1 MTEPKQSMPAHS
13 PWRFCVAPMMQY
25 TDRHFRMLARIMSVN
40 ARLYTEMVVC
50 DALLYG
56 DPERF
61 LRHSSAEQPVALQL
75 GGSEPKS
82 LAEAARLGEAAGYCE
97 INLNVGCPSDR
108 VQSGKFGACL
118 MAEPALVAE
127 CITAMQQAVSVP
139 VTVKTR
145 IGIDRSDSY
154 DELLGFVAT
163 LDAAACKVLIIHAR
177 KAWLDGLSPRENREI
192 PPLRYDVV
200 HRLKADF
207 PHLTIVINGGL
218 DTLEHAAEVSRPLD
232 GVMLGRAAYQNPYL
246 LAGVDQAFFAS
257 DSPSED
263 RFTIFKRYCAYAKQE
278 LAAGTYLRH
287 LAKPLHYL
295 FQGQPGAR
303 QWRRYLSERCIPTSA
318 GINELT
324 AAVKC
329 VERAGMAETTP
340 NSNAAA

>member
-1 MTEPKQSMPAHS
+1 MIDPKQSATTHS

-25 TDRHFRMLARIMSVN
+25 TDRHFRMLARILSVN
-40 ARLYTEMVVC
+40 ARLYTEMVVS
-50 DALLYG
+50 DALIYG
-56 DPERF
+56 DAERF
-61 LRHSSAEQPVALQL
+61 LRHSPAEHPVALQL
-75 GGSEPKS
+75 GGSDPAL
-82 LAEAARLGEAAGYCE
+82 LAQAAKLGEAAGYCE

-118 MAEPALVAE
+118 MAEPALVAACVE
-127 CITAMQQAVSVP
+127 AMQQAVDVP

-163 LDAAACKVLIIHAR
+163 LDGAGCNVLIVHAR

-218 DTLEHAAEVSRPLD
+218 ETLGNAAEIGRPVD

-246 LAGVDQAFFAS
+246 LAGVDRTFFGS
-257 DSPSED
+257 DSPPQD
-263 RFTIFKRYCAYAKQE
+263 RFAVFNRYCAYAEQE

-303 QWRRYLSERCIPTSA
+303 QWRRYLSERCNPTAA
-318 GINELT
+318 GIDELVG
-324 AAVKC
+324 AAKC
-329 VERAGMAETTP
+329 VERAGAIPAVP

>member
-1 MTEPKQSMPAHS
+1 MPDPTSSGHDWS

-25 TDRHFRMLARIMSVN
+25 TDRHFRMLARTLSAQ

-61 LRHSSAEQPVALQL
+61 LRHTPAEHPVALQL
-75 GGSEPKS
+75 GGSEPAS
-82 LAEAARLGEAAGYCE
+82 LARAARLGADAGYCE

-118 MAEPALVAE
+118 MAEPVLVAE
-127 CITAMQQAVSVP
+127 CVDAMQRAVSVP

-154 DELLGFVAT
+154 DDLLSFVAT
-163 LDAAACKVLIIHAR
+163 LDAAACKVLIVHAR

-200 HRLKADF
+200 QRLKADF

-218 DTLEHAAEVSRPLD
+218 ETLEQAADVGGSLD
-232 GVMLGRAAYQNPYL
+232 GVMLGRAAYHNPYL
-246 LAGVDQAFFAS
+246 LAHVDRTLFA
-257 DSPSED
+257 DDAPIPD
-263 RFTIFKRYCAYAKQE
+263 RFAVFHRYCAYAEQE

-303 QWRRYLSERCIPTSA
+303 QWRRYLSERCNLTHA
-318 GINELT
+318 GIDEL
-324 AAVKC
+324 AGAIKC
-329 VERAGMAETTP
+329 VERAGTAEPSP
-340 NSNAAA
+340 NSTAAA

>member
-1 MTEPKQSMPAHS
+1 MIDPKQSATPHS
-13 PWRFCVAPMMQY
+13 PWQFCVAPMMQY
-25 TDRHFRMLARIMSVN
+25 TDRHFRMLARILSVN

-50 DALLYG
+50 DALIYG
-56 DPERF
+56 DAERF
-61 LRHSSAEQPVALQL
+61 LRHSPAEHPVALQL
-75 GGSEPKS
+75 GGSDPAL
-82 LAEAARLGEAAGYCE
+82 LAQAAKLGEAAGYCE

-118 MAEPALVAE
+118 MAEPALVAACVE
-127 CITAMQQAVSVP
+127 AMQQAVDVP

-163 LDAAACKVLIIHAR
+163 LDAAGCEVLIVHAR

-218 DTLEHAAEVSRPLD
+218 ETLDNAAETGRPVD
-232 GVMLGRAAYQNPYL
+232 GVMLGRAAYENPFL
-246 LAGVDQAFFAS
+246 LAGVDRAFFGS
-257 DSPSED
+257 DSPPQD
-263 RFTIFKRYCAYAKQE
+263 RFTVFNRYCAYAEQE

-303 QWRRYLSERCIPTSA
+303 QWRRYLSERCNPTAA
-318 GINELT
+318 GIDELVG
-324 AAVKC
+324 AVKC
-329 VERAGMAETTP
+329 VERAGAVPTAP

>member
-1 MTEPKQSMPAHS
+1 MIKPKQSTPAHS

-25 TDRHFRMLARIMSVN
+25 TDRHFRMLARILSVN

-56 DPERF
+56 DPDRF
-61 LRHSSAEQPVALQL
+61 LRHSPAEQPVALQL

-82 LAEAARLGEAAGYCE
+82 LARAAKLGEAAGYCE

-127 CITAMQQAVSVP
+127 CVAAMQQAVSVP

-163 LDAAACKVLIIHAR
+163 LDAAACKVLIVHAR

-200 HRLKADF
+200 QRLKADF
-207 PHLTIVINGGL
+207 PHLTIVINGGIN
-218 DTLEHAAEVSRPLD
+218 TLEQAAEVGRPVD

-246 LAGVDQAFFAS
+246 LAEVDQTFFAS
-257 DSPSED
+257 ETPAQD
-263 RFTIFKRYCAYAKQE
+263 RFTIFSRYCAYAEQE

-303 QWRRYLSERCIPTSA
+303 QWRRYLSERCNPTSA
-318 GINELT
+318 GINEL
-324 AAVKC
+324 AGALKC
-329 VERAGMAETTP
+329 VERAGVAEAAP

>member
-1 MTEPKQSMPAHS
+1 MVESAQSARSYS

-56 DPERF
+56 DPDRF
-61 LRHSSAEQPVALQL
+61 LRHSCAEHPVALQL
-75 GGSEPKS
+75 GGSEPES
-82 LAEAARLGEAAGYCE
+82 LARAARLGEAAGYCE

-118 MAEPALVAE
+118 MAEPALVAACVE
-127 CITAMQQAVSVP
+127 AMQQAISVP

-154 DELLGFVAT
+154 DELLAFVSA
-163 LDAAACKVLIIHAR
+163 LDAAACKVLIVHAR

-192 PPLRYDVV
+192 PPLRYDIV

-218 DTLEHAAEVSRPLD
+218 DTLESAAEAARPVD
-232 GVMLGRAAYQNPYL
+232 GVMLGRAAYQNPYV

-257 DSPSED
+257 AAPAPD
-263 RFTIFKRYCAYAKQE
+263 RFTVFNRYCVYAERE

-303 QWRRYLSERCIPTSA
+303 QWRRYLSERCNPTSA
-318 GINELT
+318 GIGELT
-324 AAVKC
+324 GALKC
-329 VERAGMAETTP
+329 VERACATETTP

>member
-1 MTEPKQSMPAHS
+1 
-13 PWRFCVAPMMQY
+13 MMQY

-40 ARLYTEMVVC
+40 ARLYTEMVVA

-56 DPERF
+56 DADRF

-75 GGSEPKS
+75 GGSDPES
-82 LAEAARLGEAAGYCE
+82 LARAAKLGEAEGYCE
-97 INLNVGCPSDR
+97 INLNIGCPSDR

-127 CITAMQQAVSVP
+127 CIAAMQGAVDVP

-163 LDAAACKVLIIHAR
+163 LDEAGCKVLIVHAR

-200 HRLKADF
+200 HQLKVDF
-207 PHLTIVINGGL
+207 PHLTIAINGGIE
-218 DTLEHAAEVSRPLD
+218 TLEAAADVGQGVD
-232 GVMLGRAAYQNPYL
+232 GVMLGRAAYNNPFL
-246 LAGVDQAFFAS
+246 LAGVDQAFFACA
-257 DSPSED
+257 SPALD
-263 RFTIFKRYCAYAKQE
+263 RFTIFARYLEYAAQE

-303 QWRRYLSERCIPTSA
+303 QWRRYLSESCNPTGA
-318 GINELT
+318 GIDTL
-324 AAVKC
+324 AGAVKC
-329 VERAGMAETTP
+329 VERAGAADSTP
-340 NSNAAA
+340 RSDAAA

>member
-1 MTEPKQSMPAHS
+1 MVDSTQSARKHS
-13 PWRFCVAPMMQY
+13 LWRFCVAPMMQY
-25 TDRHFRMLARIMSVN
+25 TDRHFRMLARIMSAK

-56 DPERF
+56 DPDRF
-61 LRHSSAEQPVALQL
+61 LRHSPDEHPVALQL
-75 GGSEPKS
+75 GGSEPAS
-82 LAEAARLGEAAGYCE
+82 LERAAQLGEAAGYCE

-118 MAEPALVAE
+118 MAEPALVAD
-127 CITAMQQAVSVP
+127 CVAAMQQAVSVP

-154 DELLGFVAT
+154 DELLSFVDA
-163 LDAAACKVLIIHAR
+163 LDAAACKVLIVHAR

-200 HRLKADF
+200 HRLKVDF

-218 DTLEHAAEVSRPLD
+218 ETLGKATDIGRPVD

-246 LAGVDQAFFAS
+246 LAEVDRTFFGS
-257 DSPSED
+257 DSPPQD
-263 RFTIFKRYCAYAKQE
+263 RFAIFDRYCSYAEKE

-303 QWRRYLSERCIPTSA
+303 QWRRYLSERCNPTSA
-318 GINELT
+318 GIDEL
-324 AAVKC
+324 AGALKC
-329 VERAGMAETTP
+329 VERANVTAAA

>member
-1 MTEPKQSMPAHS
+1 VIDLKQSATPHS
-13 PWRFCVAPMMQY
+13 PWQFCVAPMMQY
-25 TDRHFRMLARIMSVN
+25 TDRHFRMLARILSVN

-50 DALLYG
+50 DALIYG
-56 DPERF
+56 DAERF
-61 LRHSSAEQPVALQL
+61 LRHSPAEHPVALQL
-75 GGSEPKS
+75 GGSDPAL
-82 LAEAARLGEAAGYCE
+82 LAQAAKLGEAAGYCE

-118 MAEPALVAE
+118 MAEPALVAACVE
-127 CITAMQQAVSVP
+127 AMQQAVDVP

-163 LDAAACKVLIIHAR
+163 LDAAGCEVLIVHAR

-218 DTLEHAAEVSRPLD
+218 ETLDNAAETGRPVD
-232 GVMLGRAAYQNPYL
+232 GVMLGRAAYENPFL
-246 LAGVDQAFFAS
+246 LAGVDRAFFGS
-257 DSPSED
+257 DSPPQD
-263 RFTIFKRYCAYAKQE
+263 RFTVFNRYCAYAEQE

-303 QWRRYLSERCIPTSA
+303 QWRRYLSERCNPTTA
-318 GINELT
+318 GIDELVG
-324 AAVKC
+324 AVKC
-329 VERAGMAETTP
+329 VERAGAVPTAP